1 MGARTPPGGV
11 SRPSSTDD
19 LVQEAALHAIEKLD
33 TFESRHVGAMQAYLR
48 TSVRNRIND
57 EVRRLQRRG
66 IPVELPEDLVSDEP
80 SAEEIALK
88 KAKYEQYRAA
98 LAQLRTKDR
107 ELVIARVEMEW
118 PIVKI
123 AERFGFASPDAA
135 RMAVTRAIGRL
146 MAVLE
151 PEG

>member
-1 MGARTPPGGV
+1 
-11 SRPSSTDD
+11 
-19 LVQEAALHAIEKLD
+19 
-33 TFESRHVGAMQAYLR
+33 MQAYLR